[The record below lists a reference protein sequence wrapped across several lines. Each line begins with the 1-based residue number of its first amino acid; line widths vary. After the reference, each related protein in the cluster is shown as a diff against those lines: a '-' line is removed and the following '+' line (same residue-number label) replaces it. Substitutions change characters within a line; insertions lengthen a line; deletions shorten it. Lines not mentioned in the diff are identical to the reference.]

1 MLVKEV
7 MSGGAAWVAPD
18 AKIRD
23 VAAKMQNLE
32 IGSVAI
38 SENDKLVGMITDRD
52 IALRCCAEDF
62 DPAKTTARE
71 VMSEGVKYCF
81 DDQDIEDAAH
91 VMEQNHIRRLPVL
104 NRSEKMIGFLSVS
117 DISTKASHELGGE
130 VLEAATH
137 H

>member
-7 MSGGAAWVAPD
+7 MSGGAAWVEPD
-18 AKIRD
+18 AKIKD
-23 VAAKMQNLE
+23 VASKMKNLD

-38 SENDKLVGMITDRD
+38 SQDGKLLGMVTDRD
-52 IALRCCAEDF
+52 IALRCCADDF
-62 DPAKTTARE
+62 DPAKATARE

-104 NRSEKMIGFLSVS
+104 NRSEKMVGFLSVA
-117 DISTKASHELGGE
+117 DISAKASHELGGE
-130 VLEAATH
+130 VLEAATRH
-137 H
+137 